1 MDLAFQFRFWVQ
13 VQCFRPCDRDQNA
26 LTQVH
31 HPCHLTNSTNWVHLV
46 ANNSSSAFAS
56 DVKINT
62 ALLNFGNGEGC
73 VILPHEV
80 VSILPH
86 EAVLPHEAK

>member
-1 MDLAFQFRFWVQ
+1 M
-13 VQCFRPCDRDQNA
+13 
-26 LTQVH
+26 
-31 HPCHLTNSTNWVHLV
+31 

-56 DVKINT
+56 DGKINT
-62 ALLNFGNGEGC
+62 ALLNFLEMAKD
-73 VILPHEV
+73 